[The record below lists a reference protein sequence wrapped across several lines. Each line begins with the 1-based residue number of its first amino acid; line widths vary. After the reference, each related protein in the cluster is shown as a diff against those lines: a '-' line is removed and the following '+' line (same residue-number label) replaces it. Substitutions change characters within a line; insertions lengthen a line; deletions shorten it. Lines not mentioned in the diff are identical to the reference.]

1 MTSLT
6 SILPSAG
13 NAACSDGETGLKPN
27 APDSG
32 AEPFDNLMS
41 RALSPQSDRPAA
53 APVQPPSANP
63 AGAQEAKAAN
73 PAAHPSSTD
82 QNPANPNPVNTSPA
96 ATPSPDGKSSPAKT
110 GSSKTTVKS
119 KDSKK
124 SEAGSTQTEVSSKI
138 AEPNVPIDAS
148 PNPAASLFVNP
159 PATPVTPDQ
168 PNAKAVISEAGT
180 KAAAITSLTGV
191 AKAITGTVLTAG
203 TDAKGKQTP
212 VATDST
218 VSDSTA
224 KAKMASLPAKSPT
237 TAPIAELKAG
247 QTADLQKLTPV
258 KNLPADSA
266 AAKPPATP
274 VTNPNVSTPAVAGN
288 GDSTGKSPSVQNLPV
303 QNPSGLPVD
312 AKLEPVVIQA
322 NSAAQPPASAPV
334 KADGTVVAQQ
344 AMTMKKVETTNKDA
358 GQSEKVL
365 PSKPVSSSRES
376 ILPGKAISVSG
387 GSVATAPR
395 TAPWENKNVT
405 ATASVANDMI
415 HDPSAPE
422 DAAMASSTPELRSQ
436 TLNRT
441 HDLVMQSTLR
451 MVESKS
457 DSLQVVLNPG
467 GGTQLSLE
475 LRQRSDGIV
484 AEATL
489 QQGNFAHMNQ
499 HWPQLQQQL
508 EQRGIKLAPL
518 AGGENATMTDG
529 QGFRQEQ
536 RPASGSDQW
545 FGGVATG
552 FAAAGANSGLSAPSA
567 ASLPRHQGWET
578 WA

>member
-13 NAACSDGETGLKPN
+13 NAACSDGGTGVKPN
-27 APDSG
+27 GPDSG

-63 AGAQEAKAAN
+63 DGAQAAKAASAAAN
-73 PAAHPSSTD
+73 PNSSD
-82 QNPANPNPVNTSPA
+82 QNPANPNPVNISPA
-96 ATPSPDGKSSPAKT
+96 ATPLPDEKSSPGKT

-124 SEAGSTQTEVSSKI
+124 PDAGSTQTEVSSKTT
-138 AEPNVPIDAS
+138 EPNVPIDAS

-168 PNAKAVISEAGT
+168 PNAKAVISEAVT
-180 KAAAITSLTGV
+180 KADVITPLTGA
-191 AKAITGTVLTAG
+191 AKAISSTGLTAG
-203 TDAKGKQTP
+203 TDATGKLTP
-212 VATDST
+212 VTTDST
-218 VSDSTA
+218 GSDSTT
-224 KAKMASLPAKSPT
+224 KAKLASLPAKSPT
-237 TAPIAELKAG
+237 TAPGAG
-247 QTADLQKLTPV
+247 LQATQTADLQKLVPI
-258 KNLPADSA
+258 KNSPTESA
-266 AAKPPATP
+266 AARTPATS
-274 VTNPNVSTPAVAGN
+274 VTNPDVSTPAIAGN
-288 GDSTGKSPSVQNLPV
+288 GDSTGKSPSVQNPSALPMD
-303 QNPSGLPVD
+303 S
-312 AKLEPVVIQA
+312 KLEPVVIQA
-322 NSAAQPPASAPV
+322 NAAAQPPSSTPV

-344 AMTMKKVETTNKDA
+344 ATAMKKVETTNKDA
-358 GQSEKVL
+358 GQGEKVL
-365 PSKPVSSSRES
+365 PSNPVSSSRES

-387 GSVATAPR
+387 SSVASAPR
-395 TAPWENKNVT
+395 TAPLENKNVT

-422 DAAMASSTPELRSQ
+422 DAAMAASTPELRRQ
-436 TLNRT
+436 TLDRT
-441 HDLVMQSTLR
+441 HDLMMQSALR

-484 AEATL
+484 VEATL

-518 AGGENATMTDG
+518 AGGENATMSDG

-536 RPASGSDQW
+536 RPGSGSDQW

-552 FAAAGANSGLSAPSA
+552 FAAAGASSGLSAPSA